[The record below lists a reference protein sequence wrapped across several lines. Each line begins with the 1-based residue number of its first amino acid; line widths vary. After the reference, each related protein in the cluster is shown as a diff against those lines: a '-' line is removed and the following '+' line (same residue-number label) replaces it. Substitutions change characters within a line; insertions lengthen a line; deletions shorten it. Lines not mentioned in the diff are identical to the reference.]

1 MRKLLTFALLIVG
14 TLLFAQPVV
23 DRTIVTNYTSTSTM
37 GWNTL
42 RQEWDFYENN
52 DRQIWKSY
60 WQLTLF
66 DNQSGRIQNGDITYT
81 VSKWSLDKLNG
92 VDPIVRVDA
101 YNHTIKREVS
111 VIINKSEE
119 TGEFMISIFDAGG
132 RMSYYF
138 WQ

>member
-1 MRKLLTFALLIVG
+1 
-14 TLLFAQPVV
+14 
-23 DRTIVTNYTSTSTM
+23 M

-81 VSKWSLDKLNG
+81 VSKWSLDKLNW

-111 VIINKSEE
+111 VIIHKSEE

-138 WQ
+138 WQWCSIQY

>member
-1 MRKLLTFALLIVG
+1 MRKLLTLILLLVG
-14 TLLFAQPVV
+14 TLSFAQPVV
-23 DRTIVTNYTSTSTM
+23 DRTIVTNFISTSTM

-60 WQLTLF
+60 WQVTLF

-81 VSKWSLDKLNG
+81 VSKWSLDKLND
-92 VDPIVRVDA
+92 VDPIVRINA
-101 YNHTIKREVS
+101 YNHTIKREVT
-111 VIINKSEE
+111 VIIHKSEE
-119 TGEFMISIFDAGG
+119 TGEFMVSIFDAGG